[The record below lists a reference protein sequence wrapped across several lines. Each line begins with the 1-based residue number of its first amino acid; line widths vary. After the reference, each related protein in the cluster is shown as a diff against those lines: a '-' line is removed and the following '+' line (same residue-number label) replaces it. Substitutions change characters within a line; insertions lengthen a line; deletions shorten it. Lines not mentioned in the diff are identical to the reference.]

1 MIKDKLIILAGP
13 TASGKTAVSVDLA
26 KRIGGEII
34 SADSMQIYRG
44 MDIGTAKIT
53 ADEMQG
59 IKHYL
64 INVSDPKEDFNIVKF
79 QNMVKCSIEEIKK
92 NGHIPILVG
101 GTGFYIQSVIYD
113 INFDKEDDNGSIRK
127 VLEEEYDK
135 MGADFMYEK
144 LKKIDSISAENIHKN
159 NKKRIIRAIEYF
171 LINNALI
178 SEHNELQRKKTSP
191 YDFRFFVL
199 NPKRDILYDR
209 INKRVDKMVEK
220 GLVDEVKSLIESGLS
235 IDNISMQGIGY
246 KEIVEYLEGN
256 IPLDKAVENIKQ
268 NTRHM
273 AKRQVTWF
281 KRERDVIYIDPFEFE
296 NNEKI
301 VDYMVEKIGIKNNY
315 GKIVMERK
323 NNE

>member
-1 MIKDKLIILAGP
+1 MTKDKLIILAGP

-53 ADEMQG
+53 SDEMQG
-59 IKHYL
+59 VKHYL

-101 GTGFYIQSVIYD
+101 GTGFYIQSIIYD

-144 LKKIDSISAENIHKN
+144 LKKIDSISADNIHKN

-171 LINNALI
+171 LINNTLI

>member
-13 TASGKTAVSVDLA
+13 TASGKTAVSIDLA

-59 IKHYL
+59 VKHYL

-101 GTGFYIQSVIYD
+101 GTGFYIQSIIYD
-113 INFDKEDDNGSIRK
+113 IKFDNEDDNGSIRK

-171 LINNALI
+171 LINNTLI

>member
-1 MIKDKLIILAGP
+1 MTKDKLIILAGP
-13 TASGKTAVSVDLA
+13 TASGKTAVSIDLA

-59 IKHYL
+59 VKHYL

-101 GTGFYIQSVIYD
+101 GTGFYIQSIIYD
-113 INFDKEDDNGSIRK
+113 IKFDKEEDNGSIRK

-209 INKRVDKMVEK
+209 INKRVDKMVER

>member
-113 INFDKEDDNGSIRK
+113 IKFDKEDDNGSIRK

>member
-1 MIKDKLIILAGP
+1 MTKDKLIILAGP

-101 GTGFYIQSVIYD
+101 GTGFYIQSIIYD

-144 LKKIDSISAENIHKN
+144 LKKIDSISADNIHKN